1 MSEEVTDLRKGDRF
15 LVTQPIEGAF
25 NGSPV
30 ALLNVSVSGAQL
42 LHAQPLRIGTRAT
55 LTFSKLDVRVTVVVI
70 VVWSHLSQTAEGLR
84 YRSGVKLAEP
94 SVPYAAALNSFL
106 RTGIVTPD
114 TESLERKR
122 QREAER
128 QQRRQSGPK
137 MSVVPP
143 TT

>member
-1 MSEEVTDLRKGDRF
+1 MNDEVTDLRKGDRF
-15 LVTQPIEGAF
+15 LVTQPIDGAF

-30 ALLNVSVSGAQL
+30 ALMNVSVSGAQL

-84 YRSGVKLAEP
+84 YRSGIKLSEP
-94 SVPYAAALNSFL
+94 NVQYAAGLNSFL
-106 RTGIVTPD
+106 RGGIITPD

-122 QREAER
+122 EREAER
-128 QQRRQSGPK
+128 QRRRESGPK